1 MKSDELR
8 LLAEA
13 LMKPQCPMD
22 ASRAAAEILLVL
34 AEELK

>member
-1 MKSDELR
+1 MKSDDLR

-22 ASRAAAEILLVL
+22 DSRAAAEILRVL
-34 AEELK
+34 AEEMK